1 MKQKSAGMMG
11 CRQMSIII
19 CRYFPGRACVG
30 VFDRCNLGMI
40 IMDNYAP
47 VGGVSSGG
55 GWAFVRQE
63 GGLIVT
69 KQKGW
74 RNLIKNNNQI
84 LV

>member
-40 IMDNYAP
+40 IMHLL
-47 VGGVSSGG
+47 
-55 GWAFVRQE
+55 E
-63 GGLIVT
+63 G
-69 KQKGW
+69 
-74 RNLIKNNNQI
+74 
-84 LV
+84 